1 MKFRIQPVS
10 WLFAGLGVLG
20 LILQRPEMMV
30 LGFGGFAV
38 MVLAGGFKLA
48 SQNRNSNPLDQVKNE
63 NRSRL
68 MPLVKLNGEIN
79 EIIESNKD
87 NGLVR
92 VMGTEA
98 QQECNNLMEQS
109 IKLLNTRDQL
119 KNAVNGSVNVEDT
132 ITRLRAN
139 VESATTQPEREM
151 LESGIQAHESQLAQ
165 IEMAREAI
173 DGIDANLSQ
182 AVALLSELRT
192 RLALAATSGSEG
204 EQETMRETLSQLH
217 ALTNSFDEAE
227 QVFGVKS

>member
-1 MKFRIQPVS
+1 MFV
-10 WLFAGLGVLG
+10 GLGFMG

-30 LGFGGFAV
+30 LGFGGFVV
-38 MVLAGGFKLA
+38 MILAGSFKLS
-48 SQNRNSNPLDQVKNE
+48 SQSRNSHPLDQVKNE

-68 MPLVKLNGEIN
+68 MPLVKLGREIN
-79 EIIESNKD
+79 EIIEINKD

-92 VMGTEA
+92 VMGKEA
-98 QQECNNLMEQS
+98 QEECDNLMEQS

-119 KNAVNGSVNVEDT
+119 NSALNSSSNLEAT

-139 VESATTQPEREM
+139 VELATTQPEREM
-151 LESGIQAHESQLAQ
+151 LESGIQAHESQLEQ
-165 IEMAREAI
+165 VQRARVAI
-173 DGIDANLSQ
+173 QGIDANLSQ